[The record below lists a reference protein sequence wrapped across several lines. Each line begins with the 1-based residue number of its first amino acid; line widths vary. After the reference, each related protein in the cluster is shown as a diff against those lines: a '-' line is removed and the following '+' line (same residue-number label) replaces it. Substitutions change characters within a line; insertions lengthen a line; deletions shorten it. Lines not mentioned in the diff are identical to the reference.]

1 MFVHSVNCGCNQHGV
16 GDRPQKTRSLWI
28 ALVLIGSFSILEFA
42 MSAASGSLALLAE
55 AGHMLSDCAALG
67 LALLAAWI
75 GQLPASD
82 RAPFGYRRVEI
93 LAAMVNGLGL
103 VAIALWVGWEA
114 LSRLQA
120 PSVEIVALPMLVTAI
135 LGLIINLV
143 NIALLHPH
151 SHNDLNLKGA
161 FLHMVADALGT
172 IGVIGAAI
180 AVYTLGW
187 TWADSA
193 ISLVVAGFIG
203 VGAIPLIRE
212 SFAILLEQAPSHV
225 DVAAVRATL
234 EAAEGVRQV
243 EHLRL
248 WAIAPGQ
255 DTLSAHLVVDEMD
268 GEMRDRLLQA
278 LQITLEAQFGLRD
291 VCLQMRAPGPGSITI
306 SLSPD
311 LTLLGM
317 VGDRHHSA

>member
-1 MFVHSVNCGCNQHGV
+1 MFVHSVNCGCAQHGV
-16 GDRPQKTRSLWI
+16 GDRPHKTRSLWI
-28 ALVLIGSFSILEFA
+28 ALFLIGGFSILEFA
-42 MSAASGSLALLAE
+42 MSATSGSLALLAE

-75 GQLPASD
+75 GQLPATD

-93 LAAMVNGLGL
+93 LAALVNGLGL

-114 LSRLQA
+114 LARLQA
-120 PSVEIVALPMLVTAI
+120 PSVEIVALPMLATAI
-135 LGLIINLV
+135 LGLIINLI
-143 NIALLHPH
+143 NISLLHPH

-161 FLHMVADALGT
+161 FLHMVADALGA
-172 IGVIGAAI
+172 IGVIGAAV
-180 AVYTLGW
+180 AVYALGW

-203 VGAIPLIRE
+203 IGAIPLVRE
-212 SFAILLEQAPSHV
+212 SLAILLEKAPSYV

-234 EAAEGVRQV
+234 EAMQGVRQV

-255 DTLSAHLVVDEMD
+255 DTLSAHLVIEAMD
-268 GEMRDRLLQA
+268 GEMRDRLLQE
-278 LQITLEAQFGLRD
+278 LETTLAMRFGLRD
-291 VCLQMRAPGPGSITI
+291 VCLQMRAPGSAPLPI

-311 LTLLGM
+311 LALLGV
-317 VGDRHHSA
+317 VGDRGPSA